1 MRRAYCNGFVL
12 KAVIEVSWSQYA
24 KQNLSEWLVSF
35 QTIVTLEAENKVTG
49 QTFTEGDLICLKNTR
64 EKPKNGEGIVAA
76 CYFEKLRISIMK
88 GINPLSFMGK
98 IIQCGWNLSDEVFLT
113 DFSKEF
119 VELEESK
126 AVFIVNASADFS
138 RG

>member
-1 MRRAYCNGFVL
+1 MRSSR
-12 KAVIEVSWSQYA
+12 KE
-24 KQNLSEWLVSF
+24 
-35 QTIVTLEAENKVTG
+35 
-49 QTFTEGDLICLKNTR
+49 
-64 EKPKNGEGIVAA
+64 EGIVAA
-76 CYFEKLRISIMK
+76 CYFEKLRIIIMK

-98 IIQCGWNLSDEVFLT
+98 IIQCSWNLSDEVFLT